1 MYKRISSFFAII
13 CLVLVLALTGCGQKY
28 SPPLNQGTQEPTPS
42 VAPDSKTGNQ
52 PEESEQPPEPSD
64 TPEPSPSPVAK
75 AYHMNKNYDIV
86 PNDPAVSKKV
96 VLLTFDDG
104 PKEQEMLEKIIST
117 LEKHDAKAIFFMN
130 GYRIEQN
137 PDLLKMIYERGQVLG
152 NHSWD
157 HIDLKKESAEKIDQ
171 QIGDV
176 QEIVKEITGETP
188 MFFRPPYGSGGDVV
202 TETAKKHGLLSM
214 NWSNGSLDW
223 EMSNNNND
231 PQKVVDN
238 VLEQLHY
245 GSNILMHELPWTAE
259 ALDQLLTKLKDQ
271 GYKFVDPHAIELE
284 MR

>member
-13 CLVLVLALTGCGQKY
+13 CLVLFLALTGCGQKY

-52 PEESEQPPEPSD
+52 PEESEQP
-64 TPEPSPSPVAK
+64 PEPSPSPVAK